1 MDDRRRSVDE
11 ISVYLGV
18 TRETLYE
25 WLSEK
30 KIPAHKVGRLWKF
43 KKADVD
49 VWVKA

>member
-1 MDDRRRSVDE
+1 MEDRWLSVDE
-11 ISVYLGV
+11 ISTYLGV
-18 TRETLYE
+18 TRESVYK

-30 KIPAHKVGRLWKF
+30 KLPAHKVGRLCKF